1 MARGNLRSVL
11 PVSPGRSDA
20 ALPPQ
25 KVLPSFLVQELL
37 DAFVM
42 RSLVD
47 LRHPWH
53 KVILLSS
60 ANVAVK
66 SDDPVLDLVHR
77 VVLFL

>member
-11 PVSPGRSDA
+11 PVSPARSDA
-20 ALPPQ
+20 ALPA
-25 KVLPSFLVQELL
+25 FLVQQLL

-47 LRHPWH
+47 LRHPRH
-53 KVILLSS
+53 KVILLTS

-66 SDDPVLDLVHR
+66 SDDLVLDLVHR
-77 VVLFL
+77 VVLFLW

>member
-11 PVSPGRSDA
+11 PVTPARSDA
-20 ALPPQ
+20 ALP
-25 KVLPSFLVQELL
+25 SFLVQQLL

-47 LRHPWH
+47 LRHPRH
-53 KVILLSS
+53 KVILLSL

-66 SDDPVLDLVHR
+66 SDDLVLDLVHR
-77 VVLFL
+77 VVLFLW